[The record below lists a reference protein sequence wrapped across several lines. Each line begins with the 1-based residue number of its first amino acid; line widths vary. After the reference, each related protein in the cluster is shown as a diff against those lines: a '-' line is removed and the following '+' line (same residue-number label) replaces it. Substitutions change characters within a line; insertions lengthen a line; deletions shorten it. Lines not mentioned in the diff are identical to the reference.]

1 MVRIRYQAGTIL
13 IEDIDPIFIAPLNYV
28 KFDPRVNAF
37 RCLAYK
43 YFELIGYLK
52 SKGIQ
57 YEDKA
62 LQPINGV
69 IELKKE
75 VMLRSYQEEAL
86 QAWKDNNYRGIIV
99 MPTGTGKTYLAIHAI
114 FMLRKST
121 FITVPTIELMDQWYN
136 LIEKCLQTEIGRLGG
151 GHKEIKFITVSTY
164 DSAYLYAE
172 KIGDKFEFMVFDE
185 VHHLASESYRQI
197 AQLSLSPYRLGLT
210 ATPERVDMQHLIFP
224 EIVGNIVYRK
234 RVAELA
240 GSYLAKF
247 DIKRYYVN
255 LTREEREAYEKY
267 RSIFK
272 KFFEDN
278 NIQIRS
284 LEEFYY
290 LINKSGMDKKAR
302 EALLAWNE
310 ARKIALNASE
320 KLVLLERLLMKHRGD
335 RILIFTEHNSLVKEI
350 SKRYLIPE
358 ITHKTDERERE
369 IVMENFRKGVYNVI
383 VTSKILEEGIDVP
396 EANVAIILSGSGS
409 KREFIQRLGRI
420 LRPKEDK
427 LAVLYEIVTRGT
439 TEVNLSYRR
448 YTKEELFE

>member
-1 MVRIRYQAGTIL
+1 
-13 IEDIDPIFIAPLNYV
+13 
-28 KFDPRVNAF
+28 
-37 RCLAYK
+37 
-43 YFELIGYLK
+43 
-52 SKGIQ
+52 
-57 YEDKA
+57 
-62 LQPINGV
+62 
-69 IELKKE
+69 
-75 VMLRSYQEEAL
+75 
-86 QAWKDNNYRGIIV
+86 
-99 MPTGTGKTYLAIHAI
+99 
-114 FMLRKST
+114 
-121 FITVPTIELMDQWYN
+121 
-136 LIEKCLQTEIGRLGG
+136 
-151 GHKEIKFITVSTY
+151 
-164 DSAYLYAE
+164 
-172 KIGDKFEFMVFDE
+172 
-185 VHHLASESYRQI
+185 
-197 AQLSLSPYRLGLT
+197 
-210 ATPERVDMQHLIFP
+210 
-224 EIVGNIVYRK
+224 
-234 RVAELA
+234 
-240 GSYLAKF
+240 
-247 DIKRYYVN
+247 
-255 LTREEREAYEKY
+255 
-267 RSIFK
+267 
-272 KFFEDN
+272 
-278 NIQIRS
+278 
-284 LEEFYY
+284 
-290 LINKSGMDKKAR
+290 MDKKAR